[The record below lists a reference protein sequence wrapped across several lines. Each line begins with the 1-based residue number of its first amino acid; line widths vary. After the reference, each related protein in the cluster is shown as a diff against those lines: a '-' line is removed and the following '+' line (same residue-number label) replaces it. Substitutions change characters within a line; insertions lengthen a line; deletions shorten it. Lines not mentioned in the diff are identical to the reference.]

1 MSYLSIYQ
9 VFRCLDPSMCELKIL
24 LVEVKTVMYLFVDK
38 NG

>member
-1 MSYLSIYQ
+1 MDYLSIYQ
-9 VFRCLDPSMCELKIL
+9 VFKCLDLLMRELEIL